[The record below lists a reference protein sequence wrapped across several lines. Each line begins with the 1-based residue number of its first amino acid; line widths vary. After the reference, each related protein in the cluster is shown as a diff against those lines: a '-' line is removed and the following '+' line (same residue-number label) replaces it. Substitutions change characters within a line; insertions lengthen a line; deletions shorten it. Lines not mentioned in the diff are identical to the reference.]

1 MKTLQEFRNNYKSQI
16 IDLAKKYG
24 AYNVRIFGSL
34 VRGEL
39 KDNSDIDF
47 LVTFEPQRS
56 LFDQGGLLMDLQDLL
71 HCKVDIVDEQA
82 MRPRFR
88 EQVLKE
94 AIFL

>member
-24 AYNVRIFGSL
+24 AYNVRIFGSFA
-34 VRGEL
+34 RGEL

>member
-1 MKTLQEFRNNYKSQI
+1 MKTLQEFRNSYKSQI

-24 AYNVRIFGSL
+24 AHNIRIFGSFA
-34 VRGEL
+34 RGEMQS
-39 KDNSDIDF
+39 NSDIDF
-47 LVTFEPQRS
+47 LVEFEEQCS

-94 AIFL
+94 AVFL

>member
-88 EQVLKE
+88 EQILKE

>member
-94 AIFL
+94 AVFL

>member
-71 HCKVDIVDEQA
+71 KCKVDIVDEQA

-94 AIFL
+94 AVFL

>member
-34 VRGEL
+34 ARGEMQS
-39 KDNSDIDF
+39 NSDIDF
-47 LVTFEPQRS
+47 LVEFEEQCS

-71 HCKVDIVDEQA
+71 NCKVDIVDEQA
-82 MRPRFR
+82 MHPRFR

-94 AIFL
+94 SVFL

>member
-24 AYNVRIFGSL
+24 AYNVRIFGSFA
-34 VRGEL
+34 RGEL

-88 EQVLKE
+88 EQILKE

>member
-34 VRGEL
+34 ARGEL

-71 HCKVDIVDEQA
+71 HCRVDIVDEQA

-94 AIFL
+94 AVFL

>member
-1 MKTLQEFRNNYKSQI
+1 MKTLQEFRNSYKSQI

-71 HCKVDIVDEQA
+71 KCKVDIVDEQA

-94 AIFL
+94 AVFL

>member
-1 MKTLQEFRNNYKSQI
+1 MKTLQEFRDTYKSQVF
-16 IDLAKKYG
+16 DLAKKYG
-24 AYNVRIFGSL
+24 AHNVRIFGSL
-34 VRGEL
+34 ARGEM

-47 LVTFEPQRS
+47 LVEFEEQCS

-71 HCKVDIVDEQA
+71 NCKVDIVDEQA

-88 EQVLKE
+88 EQILKE

>member
-39 KDNSDIDF
+39 KD
-47 LVTFEPQRS
+47 R
-56 LFDQGGLLMDLQDLL
+56 
-71 HCKVDIVDEQA
+71 
-82 MRPRFR
+82 
-88 EQVLKE
+88 
-94 AIFL
+94 